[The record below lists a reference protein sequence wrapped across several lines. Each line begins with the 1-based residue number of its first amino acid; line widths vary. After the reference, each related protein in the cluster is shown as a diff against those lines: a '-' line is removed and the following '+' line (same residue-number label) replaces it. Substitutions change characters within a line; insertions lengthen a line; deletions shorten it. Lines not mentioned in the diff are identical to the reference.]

1 MVDHSAADP
10 GSPPAA
16 ARERA
21 GADSITR
28 GFLFSDLR
36 GYTSFVERHGAAS
49 GAELLLRYRRMV
61 RAAIE
66 RFEGAEIRTEGD
78 SFYVVFD
85 SVSGAVR
92 CGIAIV
98 EASRLDAADRS
109 DAPIRVGVG
118 IHAGETV
125 ETSDGYVGSPVN
137 IAARICAAAA
147 QGEVLVSDTV
157 RTLTQSVLPV
167 RFQARGRQ
175 RLKGVA
181 EPIAL
186 FEVAPADAGAIGD
199 WSGTGRRGLTRRRA
213 VVAGAGAAVVL
224 GGVLLAASAFLR
236 PPPGLPPGPWV
247 IALDMPLSGVAAFRG
262 EPVRDA
268 VKLAIDDAN
277 AAGGISGQ
285 QIELDIHDD
294 ASSEGPNGQD
304 PAKGAANTRAIVNNP
319 RVVAMIGPWGS
330 GVAASEI
337 PITNQAGLLQCSPAN
352 SSPELTKPDF
362 GALALRPSAP
372 SRISYIR
379 VAPSDDIQGPALAS
393 FAFNDLKAKSALVI
407 DDTDFGKDIAEPFA
421 ESFTALGGRVVRRSL
436 APGADPETVLQP
448 LAASDPPDLVF
459 FGGFTDTGAPEVRAA
474 MAAGGHGSIEFLSWD
489 GILDGSGADE
499 GSYIQ
504 RAGAA
509 AVGSYMSHASL
520 GPPKAAF
527 QARFRAAYG
536 RDPDEYSAA
545 AYTCAQVILESL
557 RAVAATGPSAE
568 GLREAVRAYAVDP
581 SRRYETV
588 LGIVGFDANGDSI
601 QQFVTFY
608 TVEASAAGGKGD
620 WVIDKQQDFGPAP

>member
-1 MVDHSAADP
+1 MVDQSAADP
-10 GSPPAA
+10 GSSSAA

-21 GADSITR
+21 RADSVTR

-61 RAAIE
+61 REAIE

-98 EASRLDAADRS
+98 EASRLDAADQP

-137 IAARICAAAA
+137 IASRICAAAA

-199 WSGTGRRGLTRRRA
+199 WSGTGRRRLTRRRA
-213 VVAGAGAAVVL
+213 AVGAVAAAAL
-224 GGVLLAASAFLR
+224 GGALLAGWAFLR
-236 PPPGLPPGPWV
+236 PPPGLPPGPWA

-268 VKLAIDDAN
+268 VRLAIDDAN

-294 ASSEGPNGQD
+294 AASEGPNGQD
-304 PAKGAANTRAIVNNP
+304 PAKGAANTRLIVKDP

-337 PITNQAGLLQCSPAN
+337 PITNEAGLLQCSPAN

-372 SRISYIR
+372 SRINYIR
-379 VAPSDDIQGPALAS
+379 LAPSDDIQGPALAS
-393 FAFNDLKAKSALVI
+393 FAFNDLGAKSALVI
-407 DDTDFGKDIAEPFA
+407 DDTEYGKDIAEPFA
-421 ESFTALGGRVVRRSL
+421 ESFTTLGGRVVPRSL

-459 FGGFTDTGAPEVRAA
+459 FGGFTDTGAPEVREA
-474 MAAGGHGSIEFLSWD
+474 MAAGGFGSIEFLSWD
-489 GILDGSGADE
+489 GILDGSGADD

-509 AVGSYMSHASL
+509 AVGSYLSHASL

-545 AYTCAQVILESL
+545 AYACTQVILETL

-588 LGIVGFDANGDSI
+588 LGTIGFDTNGDSI

-608 TVEASAAGGKGD
+608 AVEASAAGGKGD
-620 WVIDKQQDFGPAP
+620 WVIDKQQDFGSGP